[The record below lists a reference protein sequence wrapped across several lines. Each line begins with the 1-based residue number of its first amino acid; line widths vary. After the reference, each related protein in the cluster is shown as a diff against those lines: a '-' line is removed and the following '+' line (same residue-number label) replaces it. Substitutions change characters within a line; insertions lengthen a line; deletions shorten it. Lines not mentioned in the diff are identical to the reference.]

1 MKSYPK
7 ALQNVSEKE
16 LLLLAQK
23 ELQLTFSDF
32 NLDSIW
38 YSSWVINGLRQAIA
52 PLVANTLE
60 HSDIPFDPQDLE
72 HQALFY
78 LTTFDPASITEEII
92 AESVRQQY
100 LIILERLR
108 SCASKDDLVYVFRG
122 LKGRYSDLNVCNRLR
137 LQWKAGTL
145 FAIGEGK
152 EIEVEFK
159 KVEDQEKIE
168 LFTGTL
174 HYIHQSRLR
183 GDVFGFFFKGDDYP
197 WAVETT
203 ESSVFSRQ
211 YKRDALL
218 AFGFHPDKAVE
229 LTRYYTLP
237 GSPMNSVSIIDSL
250 VSKYYRQRGI
260 QCLFTR
266 VMPAYAKTKATTVSG
281 GLNRVL
287 CISGLGHTFVRREIN
302 GVECWEAV
310 TKRWLAGNRSE
321 AILKETHK
329 NFALLPA
336 VDVFMQIGKPTLPPI
351 PEVTAEGKV
360 IQFV

>member
-1 MKSYPK
+1 MKSYQRS
-7 ALQNVSEKE
+7 LQNTSEKE
-16 LLLLAQK
+16 SLLLAQK
-23 ELQLTFSDF
+23 ELALTFSDF
-32 NLDSIW
+32 DLDSTW
-38 YSSWVINGLRQAIA
+38 YSSWVINGLREAIA
-52 PLVANTLE
+52 PLVADTLE

-72 HQALFY
+72 HQSLFY
-78 LTTFDPASITEEII
+78 LTTFDPASITREII
-92 AESVRQQY
+92 AESVHQQY
-100 LIILERLR
+100 AIIRERLQ
-108 SCASKDDLVYVFRG
+108 SCASKDDLAYVFRG
-122 LKGRYSDLNVCNRLR
+122 LKGRYPDLNVCHRLK
-137 LQWKAGTL
+137 LQWKSGILLAV
-145 FAIGEGK
+145 GEGK

-159 KVEDQEKIE
+159 KVEDPEKVE

-218 AFGFHPDKAVE
+218 AFGFHPDKAIE

-237 GSPMNSVSIIDSL
+237 GSPMNSISVIDSL
-250 VSKYYRQRGI
+250 VSGYYRQRGI

-281 GLNRVL
+281 GLNKVL
-287 CISGLGHTFVRREIN
+287 CISSLGHTFVRREID
-302 GVECWEAV
+302 GMVCWETV
-310 TKRWLAGNRSE
+310 TKRWLAGNQSE

-336 VDVFMQIGKPTLPPI
+336 VDVFMRIGKSTLPPV
-351 PEVTAEGKV
+351 PEVIKEGRV